1 MARGPGRKEV
11 GFDFHGFCSSKCNF
25 KQIDSSEPYFSPSV
39 GNRHS
44 PCKVFVSFG
53 GIIGSRYLPKP
64 LSALKLPGAL

>member
-1 MARGPGRKEV
+1 MAFAPV
-11 GFDFHGFCSSKCNF
+11 SVTLSKLTPPSL
-25 KQIDSSEPYFSPSV
+25 IFSPSV

-44 PCKVFVSFG
+44 LCKVFVSFG